1 MKAFSYRKQSRY
13 TVLVFI
19 YSTLPVHKFPLNLL
33 LLRLWYVPCS
43 APLSTCTCLSP
54 HMPLCCNYL
63 FVPASYAS
71 VFLLCPVL
79 GTQELTLEWERER
92 RGSGREKNWK
102 KKKKSN
108 NFQQT
113 GSIATWQLSPPVCEK
128 LSSGREPRS
137 ACLSCGRAL
146 GTVEQKRM
154 WWNYG
159 SGSSMGALPPGTAVL
174 SPPPPP
180 PLSPFP

>member
-102 KKKKSN
+102 KKKKATISSK
-108 NFQQT
+108 QEVLLR
-113 GSIATWQLSPPVCEK
+113 GSYLLQCVKNSPLAGNLGAPASPVEE
-128 LSSGREPRS
+128 L
-137 ACLSCGRAL
+137 
-146 GTVEQKRM
+146 
-154 WWNYG
+154 
-159 SGSSMGALPPGTAVL
+159 
-174 SPPPPP
+174 
-180 PLSPFP
+180 